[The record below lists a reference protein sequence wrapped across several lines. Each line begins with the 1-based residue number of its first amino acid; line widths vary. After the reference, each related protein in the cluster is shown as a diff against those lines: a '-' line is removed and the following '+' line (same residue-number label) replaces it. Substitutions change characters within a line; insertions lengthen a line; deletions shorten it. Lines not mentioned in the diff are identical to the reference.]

1 MIGINLENPGNL
13 LFLRVI
19 GIRWQKSTYIGKQRE
34 GGSAACRY
42 GVFRAVFGVS
52 GLSEENLEAGLEAV
66 EVGA

>member
-19 GIRWQKSTYIGKQRE
+19 GIRWQKSTYIGKRRE
-34 GGSAACRY
+34 GCRY

>member
-1 MIGINLENPGNL
+1 MFFNEKDAIAGNL
-13 LFLRVI
+13 RL
-19 GIRWQKSTYIGKQRE
+19 TYIGKRRE

>member
-1 MIGINLENPGNL
+1 M
-13 LFLRVI
+13 R
-19 GIRWQKSTYIGKQRE
+19 QTYKKIIDSAKNIYGKRRE